1 MNLTHDIVRRSAR
14 QLCAVLLASIA
25 ACAGYS
31 RASLHP
37 IPDLAVDSVASDMRG
52 SADAARAISEPQQIE
67 IAREVVRS
75 FFRPTRGQARWIDS
89 RILAHRRS
97 GAADSAASADDDW
110 ADAIVQAVGLQR
122 VCTLD
127 ADAECRGRPGAVL
140 TFSSAY
146 LIRPDT
152 AIIFTRITTIGARAP
167 AIPARGFEMEFHLA
181 RTDGGWR
188 IVAKRTI
195 VDRRSEDPASSAR
208 LRP

>member
-1 MNLTHDIVRRSAR
+1 MNVTRALVRRSAP
-14 QLCAVLLASIA
+14 QLCALLLASVS

-31 RASLHP
+31 RASLRP
-37 IPDLAVDSVASDMRG
+37 IPDLAADSVASDIRG
-52 SADAARAISEPQQIE
+52 SADAARAIPEPEQIE

-89 RILAHRRS
+89 RILSHRRS
-97 GAADSAASADDDW
+97 AAGDSAASPDDER
-110 ADAIVQAVGLQR
+110 ADAIVQAVGLRR

-127 ADAECRGRPGAVL
+127 ADAECRDRPGAAL

-146 LIRPDT
+146 LMRPDT
-152 AIIFTRITTIGARAP
+152 AIIFARITTIAAGAP
-167 AIPARGFEMEFHLA
+167 AIPAKGFEMEFHLA

-195 VDRRSEDPASSAR
+195 AAP
-208 LRP
+208 